1 MANQFKIP
9 RRLKKRAIA
18 IAINGNV
25 RLPVLAKTLEV
36 PLPKLTR
43 WKHRFQDQVQGGQ
56 WPAKKTKNHLARLQ
70 SRISNLKAARQT
82 VPGGIRAG
90 NAMRVGA
97 AGKAN
102 KRLARMQSQIK
113 RLKAVRERI
122 SGRTGTGK
130 IVRDLSVAT
139 VNKRLARLQVRVRK
153 LRAAM

>member
-1 MANQFKIP
+1 MPNQFKIP

-43 WKHRFQDQVQGGQ
+43 WKHRFQEQVQGGQ

-70 SRISNLKAARQT
+70 SRISKLKAARQT

-102 KRLARMQSQIK
+102 KRLARMQS
-113 RLKAVRERI
+113 
-122 SGRTGTGK
+122 RT
-130 IVRDLSVAT
+130 RS
-139 VNKRLARLQVRVRK
+139 RP
-153 LRAAM
+153 